1 MGNGKGAERD
11 DDGER
16 VREAL
21 AKDLTIDITTIGRRS
36 GRPSRKEIWFH
47 NLDGRIYIT
56 GSPGPRDWYANLVAQ
71 PEFTFHLKQSVTA
84 DLPARARAITDE
96 VEKRRVM
103 ALILEHLKRV
113 GDPGRRRDLDEWV
126 ARSPL
131 VEVTFPES

>member
-1 MGNGKGAERD
+1 MPSDK
-11 DDGER
+11 R

-21 AKDLTIDITTIGRRS
+21 EQDLTIDITTIGRRS
-36 GRPSRKEIWFH
+36 GRPIRKEIWFH

-84 DLPARARAITDE
+84 DLPARARAITEDA
-96 VEKRRVM
+96 EKRRVM
-103 ALILEHLKRV
+103 ALILQHLKRV

-126 ARSPL
+126 TRSPL
-131 VEVTFPES
+131 VEVTFPTSFTEGER

>member
-1 MGNGKGAERD
+1 MTMASD
-11 DDGER
+11 ER

-21 AKDLTIDITTIGRRS
+21 EKDLTIDITTIGRRS
-36 GRPSRKEIWFH
+36 RRPIRKEIWFH
-47 NLDGRIYIT
+47 NLHGRIYIT

-71 PEFTFHLKQSVTA
+71 PEFTFHLKQSVTT
-84 DLPARARAITDE
+84 DLPARAQAITDE
-96 VEKRRVM
+96 AEKRRVM